1 MNKLDE
7 LEYKLEGSKW
17 FLPISLICALL
28 MLSVAIGSVY
38 VISVME
44 ENFEQSR
51 PQYDFGNEVYK
62 LESLRG

>member
-1 MNKLDE
+1 MNKLDK

-17 FLPISLICALL
+17 FLPISLICAVL
-28 MLSVAIGSVY
+28 MLSVAFGSVY
-38 VISVME
+38 VILAME
-44 ENFEQSR
+44 ENFELER